1 MMVIFEV
8 IKCTCRN
15 VFNVGKGRYR
25 QIPLDKRKCM
35 LCNNENIEDE
45 HHMFICPG
53 YDGIRKTW
61 LKDIDY
67 SIIQKMNSIGMRNVY
82 KSSFMNARQTVEVN

>member
-1 MMVIFEV
+1 
-8 IKCTCRN
+8 
-15 VFNVGKGRYR
+15 
-25 QIPLDKRKCM
+25 M

-53 YDGIRKTW
+53 YNGIRKTW

-67 SIIQKMNSIGMRNVY
+67 SIIQKTNSIGMRNV
-82 KSSFMNARQTVEVN
+82 